1 MRNKIVLYTSI
12 FGGYDGLLPQPKAIG
27 IDRICFTDRPL
38 KSRSWEIVQ
47 IDPPANDSVRKSRY
61 PKILPHLFLKDYD
74 YSIYIDGNYL
84 VVGDLHEMINLHLKH
99 SNIAIFDHNQTK
111 TDRRNCVY
119 KEFEALLEMSAKGTY
134 KDDPEVMRKQIERY
148 KNEGY
153 PAENGL
159 IFGASILR
167 KHNEPDVIKAM
178 EAWWNELKN
187 GSRRDQLSFN
197 YATWKTKLNY
207 TVIDGDLRNNRWLF
221 MIGLHRRNYFW
232 KVFRYRLRKL
242 LGIRK

>member
-12 FGGYDGLLPQPKAIG
+12 FGGYDGLLPQPKAKG

-47 IDPPANDSVRKSRY
+47 IEPPVEDPVRKSRY

-84 VVGDLHEMINLHLKH
+84 VVGALHEMINLHLKH
-99 SNIAIFDHNQTK
+99 ANIAIFDHNQTAS
-111 TDRRNCVY
+111 DRRNCVY
-119 KEFEALLEMSAKGTY
+119 KEFDALLEMSAKGTY

-197 YATWKTKLNY
+197 YAAWKTNLNY
-207 TVIDGDLRNNRWLF
+207 SVIDGDLRNNQWLF
-221 MIGLHRRNYFW
+221 MIGLHRKNYFW
-232 KVFRYRLRKL
+232 KLFRFRLRKL
-242 LGIRK
+242 LGIKK